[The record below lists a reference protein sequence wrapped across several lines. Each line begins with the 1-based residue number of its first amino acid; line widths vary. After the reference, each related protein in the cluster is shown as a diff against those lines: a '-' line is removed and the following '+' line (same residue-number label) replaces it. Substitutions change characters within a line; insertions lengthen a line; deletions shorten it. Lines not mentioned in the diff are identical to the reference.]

1 MFVENYLYYVNSK
14 RGHAF
19 EGHQGVLY
27 MRDWRDKRED
37 GNNAIISKICMF
49 YLQKNLAITDKHT
62 CIHYSLCPLF
72 AEDDQMILA
81 PDILDSLA

>member
-1 MFVENYLYYVNSK
+1 
-14 RGHAF
+14 
-19 EGHQGVLY
+19 
-27 MRDWRDKRED
+27 
-37 GNNAIISKICMF
+37 MF

-81 PDILDSLA
+81 PDILDSLAWRIIVWDYELN